1 MRIDPCSDTPI
12 FHQIAAAIRA
22 AIAAG
27 IYRPGDTIPSIRAT
41 ALDLLVNPNTV
52 ARAYDLLEREG
63 LISAER
69 GVGMVVSKRTE
80 NAARDRTVS
89 DMESGFL
96 AGIQS
101 GRRAGLDRKRID
113 AVYRQAWAAK
123 APSPAQPRPQPK
135 PASAQE
141 DS

>member
-1 MRIDPCSDTPI
+1 MHIDPASDTPI
-12 FHQIAAAIRA
+12 FQQIASAIRE

-27 IYRPGDTIPSIRAT
+27 VYRSGDTIPSIRAM
-41 ALDLLVNPNTV
+41 AIDLLVNPNTV

-63 LISAER
+63 LIVAVR
-69 GVGMVVSKRTE
+69 GVGMVVSRRTE
-80 NAARDRTVS
+80 NAARDRTVQ

-96 AGIQS
+96 SGIQT

-113 AVYRQAWAAK
+113 AVYRQAWTAS
-123 APSPAQPRPQPK
+123 SPPPPPPPPPK
-135 PASAQE
+135 PSSAQE